1 MIKGFV
7 ARVSERASFFMCF
20 HVRTVVLEN
29 SYVAKFSRLSHKMQ
43 LQIIVEED
51 EQSCFKIGGKVKGK
65 TGKILSFK

>member
-1 MIKGFV
+1 
-7 ARVSERASFFMCF
+7 MCF

-43 LQIIVEED
+43 LEIIVEED